1 MTVSNLR
8 KIVSC
13 LCVFTALS
21 SPAWAGDSVTVPG
34 YAPAT
39 GVERSYRIQ
48 RATESDMSLWFDKSD
63 AASVI
68 TRGEFRQRMT
78 VVSRDDKGM
87 RVRWSLSADLPDG
100 VAGPTDTY
108 QMNPLYRNSLTAYG
122 VDALEMETDLNGF
135 PNNLFGVDRIL
146 ANMRGMAA
154 NGPGGAVAPPQ
165 SGVQDIIDRI
175 QENPLQIVTVLT
187 PEAQLLATGQAYKD
201 EAMEVGK
208 ALMASRNE
216 DYVGVSV
223 PVASNWLLQ
232 STDAARHTATL
243 SVVDQYDPDAF
254 SQSQQGVIDKFLSA
268 FGERMKSLTADQL
281 AAVKRASK
289 TRRAEFVVSL
299 GDGSVIEALETV
311 TVISAGSTFRTY
323 THIRRE
329 DVPAVLQVPA
339 ILTAADLRVPKLK
352 IEPLSPTGAAPAIL
366 DLPPASQSSATTEQ
380 DPATVAGNDAEK
392 TIAPIWLEVK
402 SAQVVK
408 ASNGYGY
415 ELEVVLTP
423 DSGEAFQKFTQAA
436 MGRQTQ
442 VLIDDKVVIEPWI
455 RTPIMDSRVTL
466 TDSDSATLRGL
477 AEKLSVSG
485 ARILVRTRS

>member
-1 MTVSNLR
+1 M
-8 KIVSC
+8 KILDFRNTLSS
-13 LCVFTALS
+13 LCVLATLS
-21 SPAWAGDSVTVPG
+21 SSAWAGDSVTVPG
-34 YAPAT
+34 YAPVT
-39 GVERSYRIQ
+39 GVERSYRVQ
-48 RATESDMSLWFDKSD
+48 KATESDMSLWFDASG

-100 VAGPTDTY
+100 IAGAVDTY

-122 VDALEMETDLNGF
+122 VGALEMETDLNGF
-135 PNNLFGVDRIL
+135 PNSLFGVDQIL
-146 ANMRGMAA
+146 ANMRRMAT
-154 NGPGGAVAPPQ
+154 NGPDGALAPPQ
-165 SGVQDIIDRI
+165 SGVYDIIDRI

-187 PEAQLLATGQAYKD
+187 PEAQLLATGQAYQD

-208 ALMASRNE
+208 ALTASRNE
-216 DYVGVSV
+216 DYGGVSV

-232 STDAARHTATL
+232 STDVPKHTATL
-243 SVVDQYDPDAF
+243 SVVDEYDPDAF
-254 SQSQQGVIDKFLSA
+254 RQSQQGAIDKFLGA
-268 FGERMKSLTADQL
+268 FGERLKSLTADQL
-281 AAVKRASK
+281 TSVKRASK

-299 GDGSVIEALETV
+299 SDGSVIEALETV
-311 TVISAGSTFRTY
+311 TVISAGSTFHTY

-329 DVPAVLQVPA
+329 DAPAVLQVPA

-352 IEPLSPTGAAPAIL
+352 IEPLSPAGAAPGIPG
-366 DLPPASQSSATTEQ
+366 LPSISQASTTISQE
-380 DPATVAGNDAEK
+380 PSTVTSNDAEK
-392 TIAPIWLEVK
+392 SIAPVWLEVK
-402 SAQVVK
+402 SAQVLK

-436 MGRQTQ
+436 IGRQTQ

-455 RTPIMDSRVTL
+455 REPIMGSRLTL
-466 TDSDSATLRGL
+466 TGSDMTALRAM
-477 AEKLSVSG
+477 AEKLSISG
-485 ARILVRTRS
+485 AKILVRTRS